1 MKRKRINIIG
11 IATIILL
18 LVGMV
23 FVSIVYGDLNIQT
36 QTGVIKGSFI
46 DRGKGKLV
54 IIIPGSGPTD
64 RDGNSM
70 MIDGKNDS
78 LRMLANALKGKG
90 VSSYRYDKRTETD
103 LLFDDFVDDL
113 VSVIKYFRDEG
124 YEDITLAGHS
134 QGALV
139 SFIAANNESVE
150 RVISLSG
157 AGYPIDIIIAKQL
170 GVDSIEPFME
180 MVKNDEPFEGQLE
193 SLKMLFNKEVLAFLE
208 SWIKYNP
215 AKELMNISVPV
226 LLVRGTNDL
235 QVFKEDINILRE
247 TKPDAKVLI
256 VEDMNHVLKIVEDE
270 KENMESYTSIN
281 YKISDILIE
290 EMMKFLSE

>member
-78 LRMLANALKGKG
+78 LRMLANALEGKG

>member
-1 MKRKRINIIG
+1 MKLKRTNIVG
-11 IATIILL
+11 IAIIVLL
-18 LVGMV
+18 LMGVI

-36 QTGVIKGSFI
+36 QTGVIKGTFI
-46 DRGKGKLV
+46 DQEKDKLV

-70 MIDGKNDS
+70 MLDGKNDS

-90 VSSYRYDKRTETD
+90 VSTYRYDKRTESD

-113 VSVIKYFRDEG
+113 VSIIKYFRDEG

-215 AKELMNISVPV
+215 AKELMNISVPL

-235 QVFKEDINILRE
+235 QVFKEDINILKE
-247 TKPDAKVLI
+247 TKLDAKVLI
-256 VEDMNHVLKIVEDE
+256 IEDMNHVLKIVEDE

>member
-1 MKRKRINIIG
+1 MKLKRTNIIG
-11 IATIILL
+11 IAIIVLL
-18 LVGMV
+18 LMGVI
-23 FVSIVYGDLNIQT
+23 FVSIIYGDLNIQT

-46 DRGKGKLV
+46 DKGKDELV

-70 MIDGKNDS
+70 MLDGKNDS

-90 VSSYRYDKRTETD
+90 VSTYRYDKRTESD

-235 QVFKEDINILRE
+235 QVFKEDINILKE

-256 VEDMNHVLKIVEDE
+256 IEDMNHVFKIVEDE

>member
-1 MKRKRINIIG
+1 MKLKRTNIVG
-11 IATIILL
+11 IAIIVLL
-18 LVGMV
+18 LMGVI

-36 QTGVIKGSFI
+36 QTGVIKGTFI
-46 DRGKGKLV
+46 DQEKDKLV

-70 MIDGKNDS
+70 MLDGKNDS

-90 VSSYRYDKRTETD
+90 VSTYRYDKRTESD

-113 VSVIKYFRDEG
+113 VSIIKYFRDEG

-215 AKELMNISVPV
+215 AKELMNISVPL

-235 QVFKEDINILRE
+235 QVFKEDINILKE

-256 VEDMNHVLKIVEDE
+256 IEDMNHVLKIVEDE

>member
-78 LRMLANALKGKG
+78 LRMLANALEGKG

-170 GVDSIEPFME
+170 GVDSIESFME